1 MSTLTTCVVSRNA
14 TFLPV
19 SVSGATPCAVL
30 GGQMIDLFGQV
41 PARANLSARQA
52 RELGLMTSGT
62 SGLTSIG
69 SSKSAALQSSLE
81 NKLRAKMRILG
92 STLYKLTWKPWV
104 TPSGLSRF
112 RLRASVPR
120 TSGTG
125 CTGWVTPAARDWKDT
140 PGMTAQR
147 DGKDRLDQLPRQGY
161 LAGWPTC
168 TATDAIKRGDVA
180 PRPGAMGLSETAPL
194 AGWGTPTASQPGGTA
209 EQYVTRSIEKTGN
222 TLPTMLAHQAQ
233 LVGPVR
239 LTAGGE
245 LLTGSCAG
253 MASGGQLNPAHS
265 RWLMGL
271 PPEWDDCAPTA
282 TPSTRKRPLPS
293 SNL

>member
-1 MSTLTTCVVSRNA
+1 MSTLMNCVVSRNA

-30 GGQMIDLFGQV
+30 DGLTTDLFGQV

-69 SSKSAALQSSLE
+69 SSRSAALQSSLE
-81 NKLRAKMRILG
+81 SKLRATTQILG

-104 TPSGLSRF
+104 TPSGLFRF
-112 RLRASVPR
+112 RLRASAPL
-120 TSGTG
+120 TSVTGSTGWPTPTGNNGTG
-125 CTGWVTPAARDWKDT
+125 AGHQGRAGGHNLQTK
-140 PGMTAQR
+140 AQI
-147 DGKDRLDQLPRQGY
+147 
-161 LAGWPTC
+161 AGWPTC
-168 TATDAIKRGDVA
+168 TATDAVKRGSVA

-194 AGWGTPTASQPGGTA
+194 AGWGTPTASQPGGA
-209 EQYVTRSIEKTGN
+209 PEQYVARSIEKTGN
-222 TLPTMLAHQAQ
+222 TLPSMLAHQAQ

-239 LTAGGE
+239 LTATGE

-271 PPEWDDCAPTA
+271 PPEWDACAPTE
-282 TPSTRKRPLPS
+282 TQSTRKRPSPLL
-293 SNL
+293 NR

>member
-1 MSTLTTCVVSRNA
+1 MSTLMNCVVSRNA

-19 SVSGATPCAVL
+19 SASGAMPCAVL
-30 GGQMIDLFGQV
+30 DGLTTDLFGQV

-69 SSKSAALQSSLE
+69 SSRSAALQSCLE

-92 STLYKLTWKPWV
+92 STLYKLTWKPWI

-147 DGKDRLDQLPRQGY
+147 DGKDRLDQLPRQAY
-161 LAGWPTC
+161 LTGWPTC

-194 AGWGTPTASQPGGTA
+194 AD
-209 EQYVTRSIEKTGN
+209 
-222 TLPTMLAHQAQ
+222 
-233 LVGPVR
+233 PVR
-239 LTAGGE
+239 LTATGE
-245 LLTGSCAG
+245 MRTGSCAEI
-253 MASGGQLNPAHS
+253 ASGGQLNPAHP

-271 PPEWDDCAPTA
+271 PPEWDDCAPTE
-282 TPSTRKRPLPS
+282 TPSTPKRPSHLLS
-293 SNL
+293 R